1 MSFDSVLPDRLRRRL
16 LSAVRELRAP
26 GFPAAAHPSEADIF
40 SRQVAMPG
48 HDQEALERARIG
60 LIGCG
65 GLGSWIG
72 LGLARMGVRHLT
84 LFDDDVFDRS
94 NATRQ
99 LAFPRDLQRPKA
111 RALAKNLVPH
121 MTNPAAVVSV
131 DDRFGANLEC
141 GTFDVFVVGVDNNAT
156 RLDVVRKGLLDA
168 VPVVFAM
175 LSLDGLRSQVFLQRP
190 GAACLSCVLPN
201 LDPDVQAPC
210 AAASIASCFL
220 AAAQALHL
228 VVAATSASLTAPTWR
243 EVSLDGSR
251 SIVATP
257 SKRPS
262 CAMCQRGAN
271 ARYREGVGASLS
283 RPSFTTSE

>member
-1 MSFDSVLPDRLRRRL
+1 MSFDSVLPDRPPRRL

-26 GFPAAAHPSEADIF
+26 GFPAAAHPTEADTF

-48 HDQEALERARIG
+48 HDQEALEHARIG

-84 LFDDDVFDRS
+84 LIDDDVFDRS
-94 NATRQ
+94 NAARQ
-99 LAFPRDLQRPKA
+99 LAFPKDLQRPKA
-111 RALAKNLVPH
+111 TALAKNLVSH
-121 MTNPAAVVSV
+121 MTNAGILISV
-131 DDRFGANLEC
+131 EDRFGAKVEY
-141 GTFDVFVVGVDNNAT
+141 GVFDVLVVGVDNNAT
-156 RLDVVRKGLLDA
+156 RLAVGRKGLVDA

-190 GAACLSCVLPN
+190 GAACLSCVLPDI
-201 LDPDVQAPC
+201 DPDVQAPC

-220 AAAQALHL
+220 AAAQVLHL
-228 VVAATSASLTAPTWR
+228 VVAATSARLTAPTWR

-251 SIVATP
+251 TMMATP
-257 SKRPS
+257 PRRPL
-262 CAMCQRGAN
+262 CAVCGLGEAQ
-271 ARYREGVGASLS
+271 
-283 RPSFTTSE
+283 P